1 MAADYI
7 GVDNIVDYLSLPHNF
22 QRIKISKGKD
32 VLLYL
37 DDNDKEELI
46 NKFIN
51 WASKIDSANFQ
62 KYIIE
67 LYGNRQKDFNE
78 PMPKSFAKA
87 DIQIYATNS
96 NMIGNIAKIQD
107 TRSQN
112 DNTDKYLQS
121 AIYANKLEHTI
132 EMLEDR
138 LEQIENAEPK
148 KDIVDKIM
156 GFVETNPNILGMA
169 LSHLFGQKNLAL
181 GNTGTT
187 TDTDINILIDKM
199 LILEPDFK
207 SQLLLLYNLRQNNEA
222 MYNMALNTLK
232 NN

>member
-7 GVDNIVDYLSLPHNF
+7 GVENIVDYLSLPHAF

-46 NKFIN
+46 KKFVN
-51 WASKIDSANFQ
+51 WASKIDPANFQ

-87 DIQIYATNS
+87 DIQIYATNMG
-96 NMIGNIAKIQD
+96 MIGNISRSQD
-107 TRSQN
+107 TRLIN
-112 DNTDKYLQS
+112 DNSDKYMES
-121 AIYANKLEHTI
+121 AIYANSLEHQLELKDI
-132 EMLEDR
+132 EIDNLK
-138 LEQIENAEPK
+138 NAEPK

-156 GFVETNPNILGMA
+156 GFVETNPSILGT
-169 LSHLFGQKNLAL
+169 LLTHFLPRNLAL
-181 GNTGTT
+181 GNTGTA
-187 TDTDINILIDKM
+187 TDTDITTLIDKM

-207 SQLLLLYNLRQNNEA
+207 SQLLLLYNLRQNNQA
-222 MYNMALNTLK
+222 MYNMALNSLK

>member
-46 NKFIN
+46 NKFVN
-51 WASKIDSANFQ
+51 WASKIDPANFQ

-87 DIQIYATNS
+87 DIQIYATN
-96 NMIGNIAKIQD
+96 MGIIGNISRGQD
-107 TRSQN
+107 NRLTN

-132 EMLEDR
+132 EMLESR
-138 LEQIENAEPK
+138 LDQVENAEPK
-148 KDIVDKIM
+148 KDTVDKIM
-156 GFVETNPNILGMA
+156 GFVETNPNIIGLV
-169 LSHLFGQKNLAL
+169 LNHLFGQKNLAL

-187 TDTDINILIDKM
+187 TDTDITILIDKM
-199 LILEPDFK
+199 LLLEPDFK
-207 SQLLLLYNLRQNNEA
+207 SQLLLLYNLRQNNQA
-222 MYNMALNTLK
+222 MYNMALNSLK

>member
-22 QRIKISKGKD
+22 QRVKISKGKD

-46 NKFIN
+46 NKFVN
-51 WASKIDSANFQ
+51 WASKIDPANFQ

-96 NMIGNIAKIQD
+96 SMLGNVTRIQD
-107 TRSQN
+107 TRLAN
-112 DNTDKYLQS
+112 DNSDKYLES

-132 EMLEDR
+132 EMLESR
-138 LEQIENAEPK
+138 LESVENAEPK
-148 KDIVDKIM
+148 ESAIDRM
-156 GFVETNPNILGMA
+156 LGYVENNPNILGVV

-181 GNTGTT
+181 GNAGTEQ
-187 TDTDINILIDKM
+187 TDINILIDKM

-207 SQLLLLYNLRQNNEA
+207 SQLLLLYNLRQNNPA
-222 MYNMALNTLK
+222 MYNMALNSLK

>member
-7 GVDNIVDYLSLPHNF
+7 GVDNIVDYLSLPHAF

-37 DDNDKEELI
+37 DDNDKDELI
-46 NKFIN
+46 NKFVN
-51 WASKIDSANFQ
+51 WASKIDPANFQ

-87 DIQIYATNS
+87 DIQIYATNMG
-96 NMIGNIAKIQD
+96 MIGNVTRSQD

-132 EMLEDR
+132 EMLESR
-138 LEQIENAEPK
+138 LDQVENAEPK
-148 KDIVDKIM
+148 ESTLDRM
-156 GFVETNPNILGMA
+156 LGYVENNPNILGVV
-169 LSHLFGQKNLAL
+169 LSHFLGNKNLAL
-181 GNTGTT
+181 GNTGTAI
-187 TDTDINILIDKM
+187 DTDITSLIDKM

-207 SQLLLLYNLRQNNEA
+207 SQLLLLYNLRQNNQA
-222 MYNMALNTLK
+222 MYNMALTSLK

>member
-46 NKFIN
+46 IKFVN
-51 WASKIDSANFQ
+51 WASKIDPANFQ

-96 NMIGNIAKIQD
+96 SMIGNINRSQD

-121 AIYANKLEHTI
+121 AIYANSLEHQ
-132 EMLEDR
+132 LELKEVEIDA
-138 LEQIENAEPK
+138 LKNAEPK
-148 KDIVDKIM
+148 KDTVDKIM
-156 GFVETNPNILGMA
+156 GFVETNPNIIGVVLN
-169 LSHLFGQKNLAL
+169 HLFGQKNLAL
-181 GNTGTT
+181 GNAG
-187 TDTDINILIDKM
+187 TDTDITILIDKM
-199 LILEPDFK
+199 LLLEPDFK
-207 SQLLLLYNLRQNNEA
+207 SQLLLLYNLRQNNQA
-222 MYNMALNTLK
+222 MYNMALNSLK

>member
-37 DDNDKEELI
+37 DDNDKDELI
-46 NKFIN
+46 SKFIN
-51 WASKIDSANFQ
+51 WASKIDPANFQ

-96 NMIGNIAKIQD
+96 SMIGNISRSQD
-107 TRSQN
+107 TRLSN
-112 DNTDKYLQS
+112 DNSDKYLQS

-132 EMLEDR
+132 EMLESR
-138 LEQIENAEPK
+138 LDQVENAEPK
-148 KDIVDKIM
+148 ESTIDRM
-156 GFVETNPNILGMA
+156 LGYVENNPNILGVV

-181 GNTGTT
+181 GNPGT
-187 TDTDINILIDKM
+187 DQTDINILIDKM
-199 LILEPDFK
+199 LVLEPDFK
-207 SQLLLLYNLRQNNEA
+207 SQLLLLYNLRQNNQA
-222 MYNMALNTLK
+222 MYNMALNSLK